1 MEKAYKFRIY
11 PNRQQT
17 ELIQKTF
24 GCTRYVYNHYLA
36 KRKEIFESEKK
47 TLNYNAC
54 SADMTVM
61 KKEKEWLK
69 EVDAIAL
76 QSSIRDLD
84 EAYQN
89 FFRRVKNGEKPGYP
103 RFKSKHDNRKSFKS
117 KTVGANI
124 KLLDKHIQL
133 PKLGLV
139 DCRIS
144 KQVEGRILSATVS
157 QNPSGKYFVS
167 VLCTDI
173 EWQPLEQTGAIVG
186 IDLGLKE
193 ICITSDD
200 QHFHNHKCLAN
211 SQKKLAKLQRQLS
224 RKPKDSANRN
234 KARIKV
240 AKLHE
245 KVANQR
251 LDSIHKMTTAF
262 VKDYDLIA
270 METLMP
276 KNMMKNRKLAKAIGD
291 AAWGEIARQLEY
303 KSKWYGKCVVK
314 VDRFFPS
321 SQTCNACGHKN
332 TATKDLAVREWDCPH
347 CGAHHDRDVNAAKNI
362 LDEGVRIVA
371 PRNKPVPWDTREVTL
386 GESM

>member
-24 GCTRYVYNHYLA
+24 GCTRYVYNYYLA
-36 KRKEIFESEKK
+36 KRKELYKSEKK

-54 SADMTVM
+54 SANMTQM
-61 KKEKEWLK
+61 KKDKEWLK
-69 EVDAIAL
+69 EVDATAL

-89 FFRRVKNGEKPGYP
+89 FFRRVKNGEAPGYP

-139 DCRIS
+139 HCRIS
-144 KQVEGRILSATVS
+144 KQVEGRILSATIG

-167 VLCTDI
+167 VLCTDM
-173 EWQPLEQTGAIVG
+173 EWQPLDPTGAIVG
-186 IDLGLKE
+186 VDLGLKE
-193 ICITSDD
+193 ICVTSDN
-200 QHFHNHKCLAN
+200 QHFQNHKYLAN
-211 SQKKLAKLQRQLS
+211 SQKKLARLQRQLS
-224 RKPKDSANRN
+224 RKSKGSANRN

-240 AKLHE
+240 ARLHE

-251 LDSIHKMTTAF
+251 LDSIHKMTTAL
-262 VKDYDLIA
+262 VRDYDLIA

-276 KNMMKNRKLAKAIGD
+276 KNMMKNRKLAKAISD

-303 KSKWYGKCVVK
+303 KSKWYGKCLVR

-321 SQTCNACGHKN
+321 SQTCNACGYKN
-332 TATKDLAVREWDCPH
+332 TATKDLAIREWDCPH
-347 CGAHHDRDVNAAKNI
+347 CGVHHDRDVNAAKNI

-371 PRNKPVPWDTREVTL
+371 A
-386 GESM
+386 